1 MTQAVTTGKGTRR
14 SSETVASELL
24 DAALIEFSI
33 HGYEACSTRA
43 IAQRAGWHQPQI
55 NYHFGSKEELWRAA
69 VDHLFAGLDDEVG
82 DLEEFV
88 DEPVEAFRASLVHF
102 VQFSARRPELH
113 RIMGVEATVDGPRL
127 AWIVE
132 HHAARLYARV
142 VQGWIAVR
150 NVGSGADLSP
160 GEVWQLVIG
169 LGARPFANAPEIH
182 RVTGSTPRVD
192 EQLSLLK
199 RLLGI

>member
-1 MTQAVTTGKGTRR
+1 MSKGTRR
-14 SSETVASELL
+14 TSEAVASELL

-33 HGYEACSTRA
+33 HGYEASSTRA

-69 VDHLFAGLDDEVG
+69 VDHLFGALEDEVVG
-82 DLEEFV
+82 LEEFV
-88 DEPVEAFRASLVHF
+88 GEPVEAFRTSLVHF

-127 AWIVE
+127 GWIVD
-132 HHAARLYARV
+132 HHTMRLYERMAR
-142 VQGWIAVR
+142 GWSSVR
-150 NVGSGADLSP
+150 NVGVGADLSP
-160 GEVWQLVIG
+160 DEVWQLVIG

-182 RVTGSTPRVD
+182 RVTGKAPQVD
-192 EQLSLLK
+192 EQLSLLE